1 MQALFPLLDEKAG
14 LWYLVPGL
22 VRFERTAPAPAEEEV
37 YHKTSNTHL
46 LMCCKGG
53 EVND

>member
-1 MQALFPLLDEKAG
+1 MSHALLLSAK
-14 LWYLVPGL
+14 
-22 VRFERTAPAPAEEEV
+22 

-53 EVND
+53 EVNQAKDKCEVE